1 MRHFVE
7 THPSYRKDSKVTEE
21 INYDL
26 IREIEK
32 LSRGEI
38 EIPELLGSYFPKNKA
53 GLNSAA
59 ELEKIRRE
67 VGSTDAKLRGASLF
81 DRTGQR

>member
-7 THPSYRKDSKVTEE
+7 THPSYKKDSRVTEE

-26 IREIEK
+26 MQKIDK
-32 LSRGEI
+32 LSSGEI
-38 EIPELLGSYFPKNKA
+38 EIPELVGSYFPKNKA

-59 ELEKIRRE
+59 ELKKIRQQ

-81 DRTGQR
+81 DRSGQR